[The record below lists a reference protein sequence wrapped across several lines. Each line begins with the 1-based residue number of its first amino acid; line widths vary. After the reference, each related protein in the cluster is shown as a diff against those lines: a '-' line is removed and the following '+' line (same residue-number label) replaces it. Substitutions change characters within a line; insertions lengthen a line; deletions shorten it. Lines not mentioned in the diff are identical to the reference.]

1 MRSGT
6 TEQRRDNDA
15 ASIRDQVNRFFAEHA
30 IAWELGMAGLAIL
43 YVAIGFAQDSVAT
56 PAPTLDI
63 AELAATW
70 IFIAEFSVRLAAS
83 RNRGRYLRD
92 HVLDLVALIPIARG
106 VRVFRLL
113 RLLRLV
119 RAFAGFRRAFLGIE
133 RVANHHGLGSLVIAW
148 FGTML
153 LCSWAFLLAETGSN
167 PLVDDAGDAMW
178 WGLMTLTGG
187 PATIQAVTPEGQFI
201 TAILLIVG
209 VGLFTAITAVLVSFL
224 VSADRKPSLVINIQT
239 LEAARTAGVI
249 DQAEFEQAKASMLS
263 RFGS

>member
-1 MRSGT
+1 MR
-6 TEQRRDNDA
+6 EQ
-15 ASIRDQVNRFFAEHA
+15 INRFFEVHA
-30 IAWELGMAGLAIL
+30 VAWELAMAALAIL
-43 YVAIGFAQDSVAT
+43 YVAIGFARDSTAT
-56 PAPTLDI
+56 RAPTLEI
-63 AELAATW
+63 AELAVTW
-70 IFIAEFSVRLAAS
+70 IFIAEFSVRIVAS

-92 HVLDLVALIPIARG
+92 HILDLVALIPIARG

-119 RAFAGFRRAFLGIE
+119 RAFAGFRRALLGIE

-153 LCSWAFLLAETGSN
+153 LCSWAFLLAESESN

-187 PATIQAVTPEGQFI
+187 PTTIQAVTAEGQVI

-224 VSADRKPSLVINIQT
+224 VATDRKPSLVSAIND
-239 LEAARTAGVI
+239 LEAARAAGVI
-249 DQAEFEQAKASMLS
+249 DQAEFDKARASILS
-263 RFGS
+263 RFDA

>member
-1 MRSGT
+1 MSLA
-6 TEQRRDNDA
+6 TESVPGSEG
-15 ASIRDQVNRFFAEHA
+15 ASVRDQINRFFADHA
-30 IAWELGMAGLAIL
+30 VAWELAMAALAIF
-43 YVAIGFAQDSVAT
+43 YVAIGFAQDSSA
-56 PAPTLDI
+56 APIPMLQI
-63 AELAATW
+63 AELAVTW
-70 IFIAEFSVRLAAS
+70 IFIGEFSVRVTAT

-113 RLLRLV
+113 RLLRLI
-119 RAFAGFRRAFLGIE
+119 RAFAGFRRALLGVE

-153 LCSWAFLLAETGSN
+153 LCSWAFLLAESESN
-167 PLVDDAGDAMW
+167 PLVNDAGDAMW

-187 PATIQAVTPEGQFI
+187 PTTVQAVTAEGQVI

-224 VSADRKPSLVINIQT
+224 VSTDRTPTLVTDLQN
-239 LEAARTAGVI
+239 LEAARAAGVI
-249 DQAEFEQAKASMLS
+249 DQVEFDHAKASILS
-263 RFGS
+263 RFAA